1 MSALVVSF
9 IVFACVLGGAAL
21 GMFTRSLLPD
31 HHVNEDSKYIF
42 KLGIGLIATL
52 AALVLG
58 LLIASAKSSYDA
70 KQDEVKQ
77 GAAKII
83 LLDRTLRHYGPEAD
97 PARAILRRL
106 LASKTALTWMK
117 SDMDVGVRPGDVS
130 PGIEEV
136 QEKLRVLVPA
146 SEGQRWLQTRG
157 LQLSS
162 ELAQMRWLSIDQHS
176 GSIPTPF
183 LVALVFWL
191 AVIFCSFGLFAPRHL
206 TVYAVIFACA
216 LSVSSAIFLH
226 LGARQTLR
234 GLACDLRCVAARCDR
249 RVEPVGYRT
258 GAGAGEAGGPPKRSS
273 LAMST
278 DPSSPP
284 RHKECQNCSD
294 Y

>member
-1 MSALVVSF
+1 VTIRNESAPRPAVDVWPGSSSENETSKAGTAESWSLSALVVSF
-9 IVFACVLGGAAL
+9 IVFACVLGGAVL

-58 LLIASAKSSYDA
+58 LLIASAKGSYDA

-83 LLDRTLRHYGPEAD
+83 LLDRTLRHYGPDAD
-97 PARAILRRL
+97 PARAILRCL
-106 LASKTALTWMK
+106 SASKTALTWMK

-157 LQLSS
+157 LELSS
-162 ELAQMRWLSIDQHS
+162 ELAQMRWLSIDQHG
-176 GSIPTPF
+176 GSIPAPF

-206 TVYAVIFACA
+206 TVYAVLFACA
-216 LSVSSAIFLH
+216 LSVSSAIFLI
-226 LGARQTLR
+226 LELDRPFEGLLAISDVSLR
-234 GLACDLRCVAARCDR
+234 DAIAELNR
-249 RVEPVGYRT
+249 
-258 GAGAGEAGGPPKRSS
+258 
-273 LAMST
+273 
-278 DPSSPP
+278 
-284 RHKECQNCSD
+284 
-294 Y
+294 

>member
-9 IVFACVLGGAAL
+9 IVFACVLGGAVL

-106 LASKTALTWMK
+106 SASKTALTWMK

-157 LQLSS
+157 LELSS
-162 ELAQMRWLSIDQHS
+162 ELAQMRGLSIDQPS
-176 GSIPTPF
+176 GSIPAPF

-206 TVYAVIFACA
+206 TVYAVLFACA
-216 LSVSSAIFLH
+216 LSVSSAIFLI
-226 LGARQTLR
+226 LELDRPFEGLLAISDVSLR
-234 GLACDLRCVAARCDR
+234 DAIAELNR
-249 RVEPVGYRT
+249 
-258 GAGAGEAGGPPKRSS
+258 
-273 LAMST
+273 
-278 DPSSPP
+278 
-284 RHKECQNCSD
+284 
-294 Y
+294 